1 MHVGGRVAP
10 PREFAPRWWIHAALL
25 AGAIATVWFH
35 IRVVPIS
42 TEHWGLFR
50 NMLDVHVYAG
60 GGLAVLEDRAVY
72 EGPVYWRMAF
82 TYPPF
87 AAILF
92 TAIAGLGDTAL
103 EVTWTV
109 LSALA
114 LYATIVLSWK
124 ALGYRV
130 GAALLAS
137 AVPMMVIA
145 TLLEP
150 VRTTIWY
157 GQINLILLLL
167 VVWDLSRARGSK
179 LRGIGMGLAAGIKLT
194 PGFFLVYLAITRQW
208 RALVTAASTI
218 AATILIAGLVIP
230 RDSLRFWRG
239 TLFESERIGA
249 VNAPSNQSITGAL
262 THLMHT
268 AEPPLWAVGSLSLL
282 ALALGLAAMWLA
294 YRAGQELLAGTIAGL
309 TAATISPFSWG
320 HHWVWFVPLIIALS
334 HYAAISRHRL
344 IAWLLPVAAA
354 IPAISWVQTFI
365 DPLQPGGVFY
375 AIGTFMLLPP
385 DPALVI
391 LLRAVFPLVFVVVT
405 VVTILVLAPRRG
417 PATTPP
423 DRAQASRDKV
433 DA

>member
-1 MHVGGRVAP
+1 MHAVERSRP
-10 PREFAPRWWIHAALL
+10 SREFAPRWWVHVALL
-25 AGAIATVWFH
+25 VGAIATVWFH
-35 IRVVPIS
+35 IRMIPIS
-42 TEHWGLFR
+42 TEHWGLFS

-87 AAILF
+87 AAVLF
-92 TAIAGLGDTAL
+92 TAIATLGATAL

-124 ALGYRV
+124 ALGYRLN
-130 GAALLAS
+130 ATLLAA
-137 AVPMMVIA
+137 AVPMMIIA

-167 VVWDLSRARGSK
+167 VVWDLSRAQDSK

-218 AATILIAGLVIP
+218 AGTIIIAGLIIP

-262 THLMHT
+262 AQLMHT
-268 AEPPLWAVGSLSLL
+268 PEPPLWAVASLTAL

-294 YRAGQELLAGTIAGL
+294 HRAGEELLAGTIAGL

-320 HHWVWFVPLIIALS
+320 HHWVWFVPLIIVLS
-334 HYAAISRHRL
+334 HYAVISRHRL

-354 IPAISWVQTFI
+354 IPAASWVQTFV
-365 DPLQPGGVFY
+365 DPLQPGGTFY
-375 AIGTFMLLPP
+375 AIGTFMLLPR
-385 DPALVI
+385 DPELVI
-391 LLRAVFPLVFVVVT
+391 LLRSVFPLVFVVVT
-405 VVTILVLAPRRG
+405 VCTILALAGRSR
-417 PATTPP
+417 PATGPP
-423 DRAQASRDKV
+423 DRTDTRQDKV